1 MIINYRDIVA
11 ELLSPKS
18 TVLKGK
24 SLPESN
30 NQDFLNEKPM
40 FQ

>member
-11 ELLSPKS
+11 ELLSPKC
-18 TVLKGK
+18 TVLNGK